1 MIAAAIHDFI
11 EVMIYNGVIC
21 YLVILIGVIL
31 LLLFL
36 KVKQK
41 RLIHVLNDCFLSNRL
56 IECT

>member
-36 KVKQK
+36 LMFFV
-41 RLIHVLNDCFLSNRL
+41 C
-56 IECT
+56 